1 MAKYDSLRNIPRN
14 KELVEYAGRHPELS
28 QKEIGK
34 VYGITESRVSRLLK
48 KYRLVQEVKDG

>member
-14 KELVEYAGRHPELS
+14 KELVEYAQRHPELS

-34 VYGITESRVSRLLK
+34 VYGITESRVSRLLR
-48 KYRLVQEVKDG
+48 KYRPVVKGA